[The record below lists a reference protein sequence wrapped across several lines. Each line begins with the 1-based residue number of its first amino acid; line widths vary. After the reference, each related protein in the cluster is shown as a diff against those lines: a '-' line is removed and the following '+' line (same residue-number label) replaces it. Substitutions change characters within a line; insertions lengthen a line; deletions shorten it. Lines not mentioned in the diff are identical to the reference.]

1 MRFPTKKEKAELMKT
16 KIELMRTTM
25 INGQV
30 DVNWAIKNILG
41 FDKKAEYRKY
51 KIDNIFNG

>member
-1 MRFPTKKEKAELMKT
+1 MRFPTEKEKTELMKT
-16 KIELMRTTM
+16 KIELMRTMM

-41 FDKKAEYRKY
+41 FDKKSEYRKH